1 MNKTDRIV
9 NELNDLLQEL
19 QGDIDFAVESVEHA
33 SRHGCFELSN
43 DIIND
48 LVSMVSVMIDVNRT
62 ITTCWL
68 KVDSLTEYACQQL
81 GLATSYVENE
91 KLLASEKGG

>member
-48 LVSMVSVMIDVNRT
+48 LVSMVSVMIDVNR
-62 ITTCWL
+62 

-81 GLATSYVENE
+81 GFATSYVENE

>member
-48 LVSMVSVMIDVNRT
+48 LVSMVSVMIDVNR
-62 ITTCWL
+62 

>member
-48 LVSMVSVMIDVNRT
+48 LVSMVSVMIRSS
-62 ITTCWL
+62 IARLILLLSMRASSW
-68 KVDSLTEYACQQL
+68 
-81 GLATSYVENE
+81 GLQPHT
-91 KLLASEKGG
+91 

>member
-1 MNKTDRIV
+1 MNETDIIV

-33 SRHGCFELSN
+33 SRQGCFELSN

-48 LVSMVSVMIDVNRT
+48 LVSMVSVMIDVNR
-62 ITTCWL
+62 

>member
-48 LVSMVSVMIDVNRT
+48 LVSMVSVMIDVNR
-62 ITTCWL
+62 

-91 KLLASEKGG
+91 KLLASAKGG